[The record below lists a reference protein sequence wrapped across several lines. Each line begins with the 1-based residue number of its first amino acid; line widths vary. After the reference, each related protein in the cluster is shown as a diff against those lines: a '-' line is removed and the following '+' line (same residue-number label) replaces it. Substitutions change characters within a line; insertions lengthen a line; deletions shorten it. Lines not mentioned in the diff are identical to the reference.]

1 MNYDIAVI
9 ADIHWDALEPRKLYH
24 ELQFFN
30 AFIERVKH
38 LDLVV
43 IAGDIFDTKILLNS
57 KTSLK
62 AIQWMNELV
71 SICKDRNCK
80 IRIIKGTNSHDN
92 NQLDA
97 FNGYDN
103 GSDFFHIFR
112 SCTQEETLPGLRCL
126 YCPDEVLSQDEWE
139 ESYHDLLYGK
149 TYDCMFF
156 HGSFDIVLPS
166 IINQE
171 SEFMANKGISFKYS
185 HFRDICHV
193 MVGGHWHDG
202 SSSEGE
208 HMYYTRSYSRWSY
221 GEMNPKG
228 FIYLNYNTDD
238 HSYHVERIENPY
250 ADQYLTYNIDTSSMG
265 NVDDYAPIVQKV
277 SEDLQNPNTHIRL
290 SIHVTD
296 SKIENQNAIDML
308 RRTFLDQTRR
318 VKIHLKNELKEE
330 IRKKDQKKMEEI
342 RDRFDFVRDKNNS
355 PSYIIQRFIQE
366 TRHIDLPLDEIEKF
380 VTKYLR

>member
-71 SICKDRNCK
+71 SICKERDCK

-97 FNGYDN
+97 FNGYDD
-103 GSDFFHIFR
+103 GSNFFHIFP
-112 SCTQEETLPGLRCL
+112 SCTQEETLPGLHCL
-126 YCPDEVLSQDEWE
+126 YCPDEVLSQEEWE

-156 HGSFDIVLPS
+156 HGSFDIVLPN

-265 NVDDYAPIVQKV
+265 SVDDYAPIVQKV

>member
-30 AFIERVKH
+30 AFIERVAH
-38 LDLVV
+38 LDLLV

-71 SICKDRNCK
+71 SICKERNCK

-97 FNGYDN
+97 FNGYDD

-112 SCTQEETLPGLRCL
+112 SCTQEETLPDLHCL
-126 YCPDEVLSQDEWE
+126 YCPDEVMSQEEWE
-139 ESYHDLLYGK
+139 ETYHDLLYGK

-156 HGSFDIVLPS
+156 HGSFDIVLPN

-228 FIYLNYNTDD
+228 FIYLNYDTED
-238 HSYHVERIENPY
+238 HSYHMERIENPY
-250 ADQYLTYNIDTSSMG
+250 ADQYLTYNIDTSSMMS
-265 NVDDYAPIVQKV
+265 VDDYAAIVQKV

-342 RDRFDFVRDKNNS
+342 RDRFAFVRDKNNS

-366 TRHIDLPLDEIEKF
+366 TRHIELPLDEIEKF

>member
-1 MNYDIAVI
+1 MNYDIAAI

-71 SICKDRNCK
+71 SICKGRNCK

-97 FNGYDN
+97 FNGYDD

-112 SCTQEETLPGLRCL
+112 SCTEEETLPGLHCL
-126 YCPDEVLSQDEWE
+126 YCPDEVLSQEEWE
-139 ESYHDLLYGK
+139 ETYHDLLYGK

-228 FIYLNYNTDD
+228 FIYLNYDTDD

-265 NVDDYAPIVQKV
+265 SVDDYAPIVQKV

-290 SIHVTD
+290 SIHATD

-366 TRHIDLPLDEIEKF
+366 TRHIDVPLDAIEKF